1 MPACVAARHQQ
12 YLAVVLAPLHR
23 NLMISS
29 LQSMPTID
37 SCANWLPVLPNQCTC
52 VVTELN
58 HHAIFSLY
66 LLLCADY
73 DCVPN
78 VSSLHLVR
86 CRAKRVAGTAV
97 APGAGILDDDYDTIT
112 LGACVRVA
120 EVYFLYT
127 IYMSPHRLCHAS
139 SFAGFVHIRQL

>member
-1 MPACVAARHQQ
+1 
-12 YLAVVLAPLHR
+12 
-23 NLMISS
+23 MISS

-37 SCANWLPVLPNQCTC
+37 SRANWLPVLPNQCTC

-58 HHAIFSLY
+58 HHAILSLY

-73 DCVPN
+73 DCVPDI
-78 VSSLHLVR
+78 SSLHLVR

-97 APGAGILDDDYDTIT
+97 APGAGLLDNDYDTIT

-127 IYMSPHRLCHAS
+127 IYESSPTLPCL
-139 SFAGFVHIRQL
+139 FIRRFCTHSTTVAPELSIQFRIV